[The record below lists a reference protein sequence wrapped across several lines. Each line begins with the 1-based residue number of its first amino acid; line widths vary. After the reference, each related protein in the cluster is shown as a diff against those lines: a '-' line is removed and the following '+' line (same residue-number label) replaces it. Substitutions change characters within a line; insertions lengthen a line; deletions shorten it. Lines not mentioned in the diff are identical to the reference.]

1 MVSRVGLLVTL
12 VVMTPSLAL
21 AHGPSRKKEITIIEI
36 NASVEKVW
44 SVVGNYAD
52 MTWHPAIAKSE
63 AIGGSEPEKA
73 TRTNTFK
80 SGAIFTDGLLDYDAA
95 EKKIGFMT
103 DKEDLKTLPV
113 EGYMSTLTVK
123 DAGGKVIV
131 EWKGAFY
138 RGYMNND
145 PPPELSDNAAVK
157 AIAEFQKVGLDAL
170 KKKIE
175 GGG

>member
-1 MVSRVGLLVTL
+1 MSNRVCLLVAF
-12 VVMTPSLAL
+12 VVMVPAIAS
-21 AHGPSRKKEITIIEI
+21 AHGPSRKKEIATIEI
-36 NASVEKVW
+36 NAPVEKVW
-44 SVVGNYAD
+44 AVVGNYAD

-63 AIGGSEPEKA
+63 ATGGSEPEKA
-73 TRTNTFK
+73 KRTNTFK
-80 SGAIFTDGLLDYDAA
+80 SGAIFTDGLLDYDVA

-123 DAGGKVIV
+123 DAGGKSTV

-145 PPPELSDNAAVK
+145 PPPELSDSAAVK
-157 AIAEFQKVGLDAL
+157 AIAEFQKVGLEAL

-175 GGG
+175 SGG